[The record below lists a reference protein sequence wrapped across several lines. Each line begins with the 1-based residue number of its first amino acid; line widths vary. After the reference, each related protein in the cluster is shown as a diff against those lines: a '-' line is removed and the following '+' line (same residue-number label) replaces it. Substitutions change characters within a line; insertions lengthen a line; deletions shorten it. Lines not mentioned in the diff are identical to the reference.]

1 MMVRP
6 LRAVRMVA
14 RDRHDVLTYLGLG
27 ALFAG
32 LWGQWGPWIA
42 LTGIGAVLTVFAWRG
57 LR

>member
-1 MMVRP
+1 MIRPVR
-6 LRAVRMVA
+6 AMRMVA

-42 LTGIGAVLTVFAWRG
+42 LTGVGAVLTAFAWRG